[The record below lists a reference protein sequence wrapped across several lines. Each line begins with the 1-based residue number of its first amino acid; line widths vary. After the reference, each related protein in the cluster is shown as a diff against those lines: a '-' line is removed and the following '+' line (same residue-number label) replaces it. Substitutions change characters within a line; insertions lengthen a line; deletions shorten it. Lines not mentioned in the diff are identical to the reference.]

1 MDSKITKKRLS
12 GFMAYEWIVTL
23 IVAILIIVLW
33 DLFYTVAKVQ
43 LTPGQHFKVYLD
55 TGVATVS
62 DFFEIADDDVL
73 SYDVLRGDYE
83 TLTEDKNVLLE
94 RLSIAEGDIIIT
106 DCYKKDENT
115 LSKAEKY
122 VINNIEYPMYEFER
136 LLGDSMNYLY
146 GFVLDEYATGDKT
159 VAFDF
164 DKLDKAK
171 IEAGFIARNGTDN
184 RFRKEKE
191 RQQGLEKEYARI
203 KKLCTVV
210 EDFHYLIND
219 HVDKSIFYTFT
230 YENGQSYIYGLRLEN
245 LVGGDHKHDNYYK
258 MSVAV
263 NENAKGS
270 EDVVVMV
277 FDFVKQQKDLQ
288 FETISY
294 LTDMVKKF
302 SDIALPSMA

>member
-1 MDSKITKKRLS
+1 MDSKITKKRIS

-23 IVAILIIVLW
+23 IVSLVIIGLW
-33 DLFYTVAKVQ
+33 DLYYTIARVE

-73 SYDVLRGDYE
+73 SYDILRGDYE
-83 TLTEDKNVLLE
+83 TLTDDNNILTQ

-122 VINNIEYPMYEFER
+122 VENNLEYPMYEFER

-146 GFVLDEYATGDKT
+146 GLVLDEYATDDKT
-159 VAFDF
+159 VVFDF

-191 RQQGLEKEYARI
+191 RQQGLEKEYDRI
-203 KKLCTVV
+203 KKLCSVV
-210 EDFHYLIND
+210 NDFYYLIKVYD
-219 HVDKSIFYTFT
+219 DQSIFYTYT
-230 YENGQSYIYGLRLEN
+230 CENGESYIYGLRLEN
-245 LVGGDHKHDNYYK
+245 LIDGEHRHENYYK

-277 FDFVKQQKDLQ
+277 FDFVEKQRDLQ

-302 SDIALPSMA
+302 SNIALPSMA

>member
-23 IVAILIIVLW
+23 IVAVLIMGLW
-33 DLFYTVAKVQ
+33 DLYYTIAKVE
-43 LTPGQHFKVYLD
+43 LTPGQQFKVYLD

-73 SYDVLRGDYE
+73 SYDILRGDYE
-83 TLTEDKNVLLE
+83 TLSEERNVLLE

-106 DCYKKDENT
+106 DCFKTDENT
-115 LSKAEKY
+115 PSKAERY
-122 VINNIEYPMYEFER
+122 IINNIEYPMYEFER

-203 KKLCTVV
+203 KKLCSVV
-210 EDFHYLIND
+210 KDFHYLIKVYD
-219 HVDKSIFYTFT
+219 DQSIFYTFT

-245 LVGGDHKHDNYYK
+245 LVGGEYKHENYYK

-277 FDFVKQQKDLQ
+277 FDFVEKQRDLQ

-302 SDIALPSMA
+302 SNIALPSMA